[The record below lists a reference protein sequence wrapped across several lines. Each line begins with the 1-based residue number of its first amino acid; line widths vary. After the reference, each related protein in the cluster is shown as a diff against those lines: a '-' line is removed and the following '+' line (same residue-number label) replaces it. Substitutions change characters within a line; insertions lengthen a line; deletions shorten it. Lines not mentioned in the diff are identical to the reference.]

1 MPPRSVLEDPLLMST
16 LKWSE
21 IEDLLCL
28 EVFQYTRREPLSLH
42 GYLDINGMDSG
53 QFRTYFR
60 FEKDDVRVLH
70 RALQLP
76 EIVSTPQGVN
86 IPGVESLCLTLRR
99 LAYPN
104 RLRDLEPLFGRH
116 YSVISSAT
124 NAVLAHIESTFGH
137 LLRDMNNHVWL
148 DVAKLQAFSQVSCE

>member
-1 MPPRSVLEDPLLMST
+1 MPLTSVLEDPFLMGF

-28 EVFQYTRREPLSLH
+28 EVFQYTRRDPLSRH
-42 GYLDINGMDSG
+42 GLLNIDKMDRG

-60 FEKDDVRVLH
+60 FERDDVRRLC
-70 RALQLP
+70 RAVP

-86 IPGVESLCLTLRR
+86 ISGVEGLCLTLRR

-104 RLRDLEPLFGRH
+104 RLRELEPLFGRH

-124 NAVLAHIESTFGH
+124 NAVLAHIDSAFGH
-137 LLRDMNNHVWL
+137 LLRDVNNHTWL
-148 DVAKLQAFSQVSCE
+148 DIAKLQLLSQV